1 MEHKVTEVV
10 SDEKTEVLGKN
21 IQELN
26 IHNGNET
33 DTNEL
38 DEEAFRTSGS
48 DVDDVGDASTRKVS
62 EEVKV

>member
-38 DEEAFRTSGS
+38 DEEASRTSGY